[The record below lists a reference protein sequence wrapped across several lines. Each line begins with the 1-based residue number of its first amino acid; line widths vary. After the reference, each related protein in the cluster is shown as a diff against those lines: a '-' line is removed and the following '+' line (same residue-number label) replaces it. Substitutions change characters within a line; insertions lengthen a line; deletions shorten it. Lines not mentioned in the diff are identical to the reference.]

1 MGRGGLGAG
10 ENGSDNFRCIFIL
23 GAVVENTIWMTHVF
37 SIILCGWKWDTC
49 DEAEKETLRDSETAF
64 V

>member
-1 MGRGGLGAG
+1 MYFPLYYVGG
-10 ENGSDNFRCIFIL
+10 NGTP
-23 GAVVENTIWMTHVF
+23 G
-37 SIILCGWKWDTC
+37 